1 MAVSLSVTKGPA
13 KGKVFTFTEH
23 DTFLFGRMPDCHAK
37 FPDDAQVSR
46 HHFIL
51 EACPP
56 EASLRDLGSLNGT
69 YVNGKKWGAR
79 KAGESPEEGAKRQY
93 PTVDLKNGD
102 TIVVGQTTISVTID
116 TPVGHDAVHAGIQP
130 GELSELSPDQLFQL
144 VFGGEKGTGLLE
156 IPGFVAE
163 KELGRGGFGAVYQA
177 RRKKDGAQVAI
188 KVMLSQ
194 ADATEDAVQRFK
206 REMEV
211 NRQLDHPSIV
221 RFIESGSHK
230 GAFYFVMEL
239 CDGGSLM
246 DLYNKN
252 RGPLTPEQLMPHAL
266 KALEGLAFAHS
277 KGFVHRD
284 IKPGNILI
292 HKGVAR
298 VADFGMSKSFQMA
311 GLSGMSMTGKTAG
324 TPVFMPP
331 EQIINFK
338 YVKPVSDVF
347 SMGATLYFL
356 LTGAFPFDFPAK
368 RDPMDVILND
378 DVVPIRKR
386 VATIPKPLATAIDRA
401 VMKKHK
407 DRFLDAGEL
416 LSAMKKAT
424 P

>member
-1 MAVSLSVTKGPA
+1 MAATVSLSVTKGPA
-13 KGKVFTFTEH
+13 KGQVFTFTEH
-23 DTFLFGRMPDCHAK
+23 DTFLFGRMQDCHAR
-37 FPDDAQVSR
+37 FPDDNQVSR

-56 EASLRDLGSLNGT
+56 KASLRDLGSLNGT
-69 YVNGKKWGAR
+69 YLNGKKWGGR
-79 KAGESPEEGAKRQY
+79 KSGESPEEGAKRQY
-93 PTVDLKNGD
+93 PGVEVENGD
-102 TIVVGQTTISVTID
+102 RVTVGQTELAVAIEKGAAG
-116 TPVGHDAVHAGIQP
+116 PVVRAGMQP
-130 GELSELSPDQLFQL
+130 GDLSELSPDQLFHL
-144 VFGGEKGTGLLE
+144 VFGGANDTGLLD

-177 RRKKDGAQVAI
+177 RRKKDNAKVAI

-194 ADATEDAVQRFK
+194 AEATEEAVQRFK
-206 REMEV
+206 REMDV
-211 NRQLDHPSIV
+211 NRQLDHPNIV

-246 DLYNKN
+246 DRFNKN
-252 RGPLTPEQLMPHAL
+252 RGPLRPEGLMPHAL
-266 KALEGLAFAHS
+266 KALEGLAFAHG

-292 HKGVAR
+292 HKGSAR
-298 VADFGMSKSFQMA
+298 VADFGMSKSFQLA
-311 GLSGMSMTGKTAG
+311 GLSGMSITGNSSG

-347 SMGATLYFL
+347 SIGATIYYL
-356 LTGAFPFDFPAK
+356 LTGAFPFDFPQK

-386 VATIPKPLATAIDRA
+386 LPAIPKPLAAAIDRA
-401 VMKKHK
+401 VTKKDK
-407 DRFLDAGEL
+407 ARFADAGEL
-416 LSAMKKAT
+416 LAAFQ